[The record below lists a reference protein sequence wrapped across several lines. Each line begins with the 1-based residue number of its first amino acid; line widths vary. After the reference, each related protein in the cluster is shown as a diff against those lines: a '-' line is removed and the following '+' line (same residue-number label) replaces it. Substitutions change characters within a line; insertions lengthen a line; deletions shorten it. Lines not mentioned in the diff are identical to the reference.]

1 VLISF
6 AKSPGTGDFAAHYFD
21 VTRSA
26 LFIPSR
32 GDSLMSQHSG
42 ELIAQ
47 LRASLAQQRYSAMVI
62 HNYCVNARSFLRHL
76 AEQRIALEVVTPQ
89 HVADYLRDAT
99 ARFRERHGRDP
110 ARYWRSIPRSGI
122 HAMLKL
128 ALPQWPPS
136 PASSPAEIT
145 CARLCEEF
153 AEWQRVERGL
163 APKSIVDLMWEV
175 RFFLAWRVARGAADI
190 GTLTI
195 KDIDAYFAERAPK
208 LRRRSIKDT
217 AQRLRALV
225 RFLHATGRIPTDI
238 APQIISPT
246 MYAYEA
252 IPSTLSQDEIDA
264 ALAATRQDVSPV
276 GLRDYA
282 ILMLLATYGVRAG
295 EIMQLR
301 LDDIDWRA
309 ETLRV
314 RHSKTRAQTLLPLS
328 VPVGEAL
335 LAYLQRGR
343 PKTDRREVFLRVR
356 APYLPLRTLYSEVRR
371 RLEAAGV
378 KPQGK
383 CGPHTF
389 RHARAVSLLRA
400 SVPRKVIGDLLGHR
414 SYDATI
420 PYLKLATED
429 LRAIALDIPGQEA
442 RA

>member
-1 VLISF
+1 
-6 AKSPGTGDFAAHYFD
+6 
-21 VTRSA
+21 
-26 LFIPSR
+26 
-32 GDSLMSQHSG
+32 MSQHSS

-62 HNYCVNARSFLRHL
+62 HNYCVNAESFLSHL
-76 AEQRIALEVVTPQ
+76 ARQRIALEAATPQ

-99 ARFRERHGRDP
+99 LWFRERHSRDP
-110 ARYWRSIPRSGI
+110 APYWQSIPRAGI

-128 ALPQWPPS
+128 TLKQWPPEPPS
-136 PASSPAEIT
+136 LSPAEIT
-145 CARLCEEF
+145 CRRVCEEF
-153 AEWQRVERGL
+153 AEWLRIERGL

-175 RFFLAWRVARGAADI
+175 RFFLSWRVARGAVDI
-190 GTLTI
+190 GALTI
-195 KDIDAYFAERAPK
+195 KEIDAYFAERAPK

-217 AQRLRALV
+217 AQRLRAFV
-225 RFLHATGRIPTDI
+225 RFLHATGRIATDI

-252 IPSTLSQDEIDA
+252 IPSALSRDEINA
-264 ALAATRQDVSPV
+264 ALTATRKDVSPV

-282 ILMLLATYGVRAG
+282 ILHLLATYGVRAG

-328 VPVGEAL
+328 APVGEAL

-400 SVPRKVIGDLLGHR
+400 AVPRKVIGDLLGHR
-414 SYDATI
+414 SYDATL

-429 LRAIALDIPGQEA
+429 LRAIALDIPGQEV
-442 RA
+442 RT

>member
-1 VLISF
+1 MLISF

-32 GDSLMSQHSG
+32 GDLLMSQHSG
-42 ELIAQ
+42 ELITQ

-62 HNYCVNARSFLRHL
+62 HNYCVNAQSFLRHL

-99 ARFRERHGRDP
+99 AGFRERHGRDP

-195 KDIDAYFAERAPK
+195 EDIDAYFAERAPK

-252 IPSTLSQDEIDA
+252 IPSALSQDEIDA

-295 EIMQLR
+295 EIMQLDSTTSIGAPR
-301 LDDIDWRA
+301 RCACAI
-309 ETLRV
+309 
-314 RHSKTRAQTLLPLS
+314 
-328 VPVGEAL
+328 
-335 LAYLQRGR
+335 QR
-343 PKTDRREVFLRVR
+343 R
-356 APYLPLRTLYSEVRR
+356 APRRCCRSRCRWVRR
-371 RLEAAGV
+371 CWLIYSVAGQR
-378 KPQGK
+378 PIAERCSFASERPICRCARSTAR
-383 CGPHTF
+383 CGGVWRPP
-389 RHARAVSLLRA
+389 A
-400 SVPRKVIGDLLGHR
+400 
-414 SYDATI
+414 
-420 PYLKLATED
+420 
-429 LRAIALDIPGQEA
+429 
-442 RA
+442 